1 MIKKILILALLSS
14 AFNYSQTFL
23 GGTSFGG
30 SSIDNS
36 QALHLDKDN
45 NIYIGGLFSGSI
57 TLGSTTITHN
67 GGNADGYLAKFNS
80 SGVAQWIKKFGS
92 PADDIVRAIA
102 SDTSGNLF
110 VTGYFQGNAFDA
122 DPDPNT
128 TSILAQPAP
137 ILSRDCFI
145 VKLDINGNFVWA
157 KQISNSTGGAANE
170 DSYDIKCDSDGNVY
184 VAGRFSYADFDTSS
198 GINDVQSYGSNFN
211 TDGFILKLNSLGNT
225 VWVKQFGSSTHDI
238 ITSIDIDSSNNI
250 YATGIFT
257 GTADFDPSATNN
269 TNSVSAGN
277 NDVFIVK
284 IDSNGN
290 YLMHKTFG
298 GSGTDYANSIKVDSN
313 GNIYTVGYFS
323 NTVDFDPST
332 TIASS
337 SSLGAWDCFLL
348 KLDASGNYINH
359 QTIGSSANDQF
370 YSIDVNDNR
379 ILVAGIYGQTI
390 DLDAGANTINVSL
403 LGGSSD
409 IFVLELNNS
418 LSYVN
423 HYLFQSTG
431 TNNLPWI
438 STNGDEAILA
448 GSFQNTLDLDPTAGV
463 FNVSASNYD
472 VFLSRFTPTLLSNNS
487 FEEQTIFVYPNPFT
501 NKLFIENNTY
511 INFEIYSI
519 LGTQVNKG
527 VIMNNVLNLSTLDK
541 GIYFLRLIEGNN
553 STVFKIVRE

>member
-92 PADDIVRAIA
+92 PADDIVKAIA

-527 VIMNNVLNLSTLDK
+527 VIMNNELNLSTLDK

>member
-1 MIKKILILALLSS
+1 MTKKLLILALLSS
-14 AFNYSQTFL
+14 TFIYSQTFL

-30 SSIDNS
+30 FSIDNS

-80 SGVAQWIKKFGS
+80 NGVAQWIKKFGS
-92 PADDIVRAIA
+92 PADDIIKAIA

-170 DSYDIKCDSDGNVY
+170 DSYAIKCDSDGNVY

-250 YATGIFT
+250 YATGVFT

-284 IDSNGN
+284 
-290 YLMHKTFG
+290 K
-298 GSGTDYANSIKVDSN
+298 
-313 GNIYTVGYFS
+313 
-323 NTVDFDPST
+323 
-332 TIASS
+332 
-337 SSLGAWDCFLL
+337 
-348 KLDASGNYINH
+348 
-359 QTIGSSANDQF
+359 
-370 YSIDVNDNR
+370 
-379 ILVAGIYGQTI
+379 
-390 DLDAGANTINVSL
+390 
-403 LGGSSD
+403 
-409 IFVLELNNS
+409 
-418 LSYVN
+418 
-423 HYLFQSTG
+423 
-431 TNNLPWI
+431 
-438 STNGDEAILA
+438 
-448 GSFQNTLDLDPTAGV
+448 
-463 FNVSASNYD
+463 
-472 VFLSRFTPTLLSNNS
+472 
-487 FEEQTIFVYPNPFT
+487 
-501 NKLFIENNTY
+501 
-511 INFEIYSI
+511 
-519 LGTQVNKG
+519 
-527 VIMNNVLNLSTLDK
+527 
-541 GIYFLRLIEGNN
+541 
-553 STVFKIVRE
+553 

>member
-527 VIMNNVLNLSTLDK
+527 VIMNNELNLSTLDK

>member
-92 PADDIVRAIA
+92 PADDIVKAIA

-418 LSYVN
+418 LSYLN

-527 VIMNNVLNLSTLDK
+527 VIMNNELNLSTLDK